1 MIEPLYRADDNR
13 YDNGM
18 SYTRAGRSGILLPR
32 VSLGMWH
39 NFGEVDP
46 LQRSKEIIHY
56 AFDHG

>member
-18 SYTRAGRSGILLPR
+18 SYTAPDVAASFYPAYPF
-32 VSLGMWH
+32 GMWH